1 MTEETNLQIRV
12 ARREDVPAIVR
23 LLADDPLGAKRESV
37 AETLPEV
44 YTSAFEAVEASP
56 DNEII
61 VGECDGAVIA
71 CLQITYIPGLGRKG
85 VLRAQIEAVRVASP
99 LRGAGLGERMMR
111 EAITRAGQRG
121 CGLVQL
127 TSDKERTDAHRFYE
141 RLGFIASHDGMKL
154 EL

>member
-1 MTEETNLQIRV
+1 MTEETKLRFRV

-23 LLADDPLGAKRESV
+23 LLADDALGAERENV
-37 AETLPEV
+37 AEPLPEV
-44 YTSAFEAVEASP
+44 YASAFDAVEASP

-61 VGECDGAVIA
+61 VGESEGAVIA

-85 VLRAQIEAVRVASP
+85 VLRAQIEAVRVASSM
-99 LRGAGLGERMMR
+99 RGAGLGERLMR
-111 EAITRAGQRG
+111 EAIARAGKRG

-141 RLGFIASHDGMKL
+141 RLGFTATHDGMKL